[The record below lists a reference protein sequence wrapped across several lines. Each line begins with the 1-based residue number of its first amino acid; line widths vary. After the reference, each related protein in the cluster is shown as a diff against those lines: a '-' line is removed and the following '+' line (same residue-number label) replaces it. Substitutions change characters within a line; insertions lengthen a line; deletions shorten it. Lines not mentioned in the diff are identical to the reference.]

1 MIAEFISPEA
11 LGFILIAVMLFAIFI
26 GFPISFTLIFLGFV
40 FGYLGFGKLVFYLMT
55 LQFSMVMTEQALAA
69 VPLFVFMGIMME
81 NAGLM
86 ERLFS
91 SVQLML
97 SRVRGALFYAVLF
110 VSVIFAAATGIVG
123 ASVTI
128 LGIMAAKSMNKSG
141 YDVRLAAGTITAG
154 GTLGILIPPSIMLVV
169 MGPIMEIPVTDLF
182 AAAIIPGI
190 MLAVLYA
197 AYVTI
202 RCAINPS
209 LGPVL
214 AVEDRASSMTEVFRE
229 FIIGLVPP
237 ALLVFAALG
246 SILFGYATP
255 TEAAGCGAVG
265 SLLLALAYKKL
276 TLPKLQEAL
285 VKTLE
290 ISALIMVLVA
300 ASNFFGSVFSRL
312 GTPMLLTEFLL
323 GLETNRYIILAIV
336 LGMIFLLGW
345 PLEWVPIVLIIIPII
360 LPLIEAL
367 EFNLTWFA
375 ILVAVNLQTAWLSP
389 PVALSA
395 YFLKGVV
402 PEWDLR
408 DIYIGMMQFMV
419 LQVIGLILIVIFPQI
434 ALWLPT
440 YLYGN

>member
-1 MIAEFISPEA
+1 MIAEIISPA
-11 LGFILIAVMLFAIFI
+11 TLGFILVAVMLFAIFI

-40 FGYLGFGKLVFYLMT
+40 FGYLGFGPLVFYLMT

-69 VPLFVFMGIMME
+69 VPLFIFMGIMME
-81 NAGLM
+81 QAGLM

-97 SRVRGALFYAVLF
+97 SRVRGSLYYAVLF

-182 AAAIIPGI
+182 AAAIFPGI
-190 MLAVLYA
+190 MLALLYA
-197 AYVTI
+197 AYITF
-202 RCAINPS
+202 RCWKNPS

-214 AVEDRASSMTEVFRE
+214 PEEMRATSMKQVLVEF
-229 FIIGLVPP
+229 FLGLVPP
-237 ALLVFAALG
+237 AALVFAALG
-246 SILFGYATP
+246 SILFGFATP
-255 TEAAGCGAVG
+255 TEAAGCGAMG
-265 SLLLALAYKKL
+265 ALLLALAYKKL
-276 TLPKLQEAL
+276 TLPKLQAVL

-290 ISALIMVLVA
+290 ITALIMVLVA
-300 ASNFFGSVFSRL
+300 ASNFFGSVFSKL
-312 GTPMLLTEFLL
+312 GTPMVLTEFLL
-323 GLETNRYIILAIV
+323 NLEVNKYFILFIV
-336 LGMIFLLGW
+336 MAMIFLLGW

-360 LPLIEAL
+360 LPLIESL

-402 PEWDLR
+402 PEWDLK

-419 LQVIGLILIVIFPQI
+419 LQIIGLIIIIIFPEI
-434 ALWLPT
+434 VLWLPN
-440 YLYGN
+440 YIYGN

>member
-1 MIAEFISPEA
+1 MIAEIISPA
-11 LGFILIAVMLFAIFI
+11 TLGFILVAVMLFAIFI

-40 FGYLGFGKLVFYLMT
+40 FGYLGIGPLVFYLMT

-69 VPLFVFMGIMME
+69 VPLFIFMGIMME
-81 NAGLM
+81 QAGLM

-97 SRVRGALFYAVLF
+97 SRVRGSLYYAVLF

-182 AAAIIPGI
+182 AAAIFPGI
-190 MLAVLYA
+190 MLALLYA
-197 AYVTI
+197 AYITF
-202 RCAINPS
+202 RCWKNPS

-214 AVEDRASSMTEVFRE
+214 PEEMRATSMKQVLVEF
-229 FIIGLVPP
+229 FLGLVPP
-237 ALLVFAALG
+237 AALVFAALG
-246 SILFGYATP
+246 SILFGFATP
-255 TEAAGCGAVG
+255 TEAAGCGAMG
-265 SLLLALAYKKL
+265 ALLLALAYKKL
-276 TLPKLQEAL
+276 TLPKLQAVL

-290 ISALIMVLVA
+290 ITALIMVLVA
-300 ASNFFGSVFSRL
+300 ASNFFGSVFSKL
-312 GTPMLLTEFLL
+312 GTPMVLTEFLL
-323 GLETNRYIILAIV
+323 NLEVNKYFILFIV
-336 LGMIFLLGW
+336 MAMIFLLGW

-360 LPLIEAL
+360 LPLIESL

-402 PEWDLR
+402 PEWDLK

-419 LQVIGLILIVIFPQI
+419 LQIIGLIIIIIFPEI
-434 ALWLPT
+434 VLWLPN
-440 YLYGN
+440 YIYGK